1 MPVAFAVAIRSLT
14 IAPLFAGLLSY
25 TAPIAAASVRSETLQ
40 ERLLC
45 PRAGHSAEST
55 HEQHNGDLIRWRARW
70 SGDDCSIDLR
80 ATGEVKFNADFTDIV
95 SVSNRGSLDITDVDG
110 NTTRR
115 LRLRPDGSGMSRTYS
130 VNGREQPWDDT
141 GRRWLAGLLI
151 ELDRISAA
159 GVDYRFPTLYAAGGA
174 RAIIDEV
181 EKMSSDY
188 PRGVYLRRLVDSE
201 HLTDAEYQRVV
212 EVAARTMSSDY
223 EMSRLLRSVADHASL
238 DNDAMRT
245 SYLTA
250 VTRMSSD
257 YERSRVLQTIF
268 AKSSI
273 SHDVARSAVNAART
287 FSSDY
292 ERSRVLLAAIESKA
306 LAVDDVIPVL
316 ETVSRSSSDYEKSR
330 VMLAVA
336 EKWTL
341 SGDARKAYLR
351 VADSIRSDYENRR
364 VLAALVRQEAR

>member
-1 MPVAFAVAIRSLT
+1 MPVVFAVAIRRLAVAPIFAGILSY
-14 IAPLFAGLLSY
+14 IAP
-25 TAPIAAASVRSETLQ
+25 TARSEVLQ
-40 ERLLC
+40 ERVLC
-45 PRAGHSAEST
+45 RRAGHSAQST
-55 HEQHNGDLIRWRARW
+55 HEQHSGELIRWQARW

-80 ATGEVKFNADFTDIV
+80 ATGEVKFNADFTDIL
-95 SVSNRGSLDITDVDG
+95 SVSNGGTLDITDVDG

-115 LRLRPDGSGMSRTYS
+115 LRLRADGSGMSRMYS

-151 ELDRISAA
+151 ELDRMSAA

-174 RAIIDEV
+174 RAIVDEV
-181 EKMSSDY
+181 EMMSSDY

-201 HLTDAEYQRVV
+201 RLTDAEYQRVV

-223 EMSRLLRSVADHASL
+223 EMSRLLRSVADRASL
-238 DNDAMRT
+238 DNDTMRT
-245 SYLTA
+245 SYLAA
-250 VTRMSSD
+250 VERMSSD
-257 YERSRVLQTIF
+257 FERSRVLQTIF
-268 AKSSI
+268 AKSAI
-273 SHDVARSAVNAART
+273 SHDVARAAVRAAGT

-306 LAVDDVIPVL
+306 LGVEDVIPVL
-316 ETVSRSSSDYEKSR
+316 ETVSRSTSDYEKSR

-336 EKWTL
+336 ARWTL
-341 SGDARKAYLR
+341 SGDARKSYLR
-351 VADSIRSDYENRR
+351 AADTIRSDYENRR